1 VRRHFVRLATTRL
14 WFLIFAL
21 VANLLVAGAL
31 NTRNAH
37 ACLCAGTATPTEELK
52 ASDAVFSG
60 EVVGLGVDD
69 PNPQDNVPLGG
80 VKFRVKESWKGISD
94 RSAIIYGQ
102 GEGYFG
108 EVKEGDTVVI
118 NTCDVTFEQGR
129 SYLVYA
135 YRRGENGNGPLG
147 TDICTATKPLSGAEA
162 DLRALGPPTVQM
174 PDTGG
179 SLVSPPESA
188 TTVTAI
194 LALLALSGGV
204 LVVRRLSRGRRA

>member
-1 VRRHFVRLATTRL
+1 LRRHFVRLATTRL

-80 VKFRVKESWKGISD
+80 VKFRVKESWKGTRID
-94 RSAIIYGQ
+94 RRSS
-102 GEGYFG
+102 
-108 EVKEGDTVVI
+108 T
-118 NTCDVTFEQGR
+118 GR
-129 SYLVYA
+129 EKA
-135 YRRGENGNGPLG
+135 TLG
-147 TDICTATKPLSGAEA
+147 KSKKGTPW
-162 DLRALGPPTVQM
+162 
-174 PDTGG
+174 
-179 SLVSPPESA
+179 
-188 TTVTAI
+188 
-194 LALLALSGGV
+194 
-204 LVVRRLSRGRRA
+204 